1 MIKMYTI
8 PTPEEIKNFRTKVGL
23 TQSKVAKRAGVSQS
37 LIARIE
43 AGGVDPRLSTLKRII
58 DVLKEEEEVGS
69 LTAETLMRAPV
80 LSIRSTDR
88 VGKASKIMEEKD
100 VSQLPVIDH
109 GLQVGSISETRIIK
123 EMTSGKDPAK
133 LSAVKVGDIMNEG
146 FPTVYPHAD
155 VKTLTNIV
163 ELNPAV
169 LVVDKGKIK
178 GIITK
183 TDVVRLIKK

>member
-1 MIKMYTI
+1 MIRMYTI
-8 PTPEEIKNFRTKVGL
+8 PSSEEIKNYRHKVGM
-23 TQSKVAKRAGVSQS
+23 TQTTVAEKAGVSQS

-43 AGGVDPRLSTLKRII
+43 AGDVDPRVSTLKRII
-58 DVLKEEEEVGS
+58 AVLKDAEEGGT

-80 LSIRSTDR
+80 LSVRSTDKI
-88 VGKASKIMEEKD
+88 GKASKIMEGKD
-100 VSQLPVIDH
+100 VSQLPVIDR
-109 GLQVGSISETRIIK
+109 GFQVGSISETRIIK
-123 EMTSGKDPAK
+123 EMTSGRDPSK
-133 LSAVKVGDIMNEG
+133 ISHMRVGEIMNGG

-169 LVVDKGKIK
+169 LVVDKDRIK

>member
-1 MIKMYTI
+1 MYTI
-8 PTPEEIKNFRTKVGL
+8 PSSEEIKSYRHKVGL
-23 TQSKVAKRAGVSQS
+23 TQTAVAEKASVSQS

-43 AGGVDPRLSTLKRII
+43 AGDVDPRVSTLKRII
-58 DVLKEEEEVGS
+58 AVLKDAEEGGT

-80 LSIRSTDR
+80 LSVRSTDKI
-88 VGKASKIMEEKD
+88 GKASKIMEGKD
-100 VSQLPVIDH
+100 VSQLPVIDR
-109 GLQVGSISETRIIK
+109 GSQVGSISETRIIK
-123 EMTSGKDPAK
+123 EMTSGRDPSK
-133 LSAVKVGDIMNEG
+133 ISNMRVGEIMNDG

-169 LVVDKGKIK
+169 LVVDKDRIK

>member
-1 MIKMYTI
+1 MYTI
-8 PTPEEIKNFRTKVGL
+8 PNPEEIKNYRHKVGL
-23 TQSKVAKRAGVSQS
+23 TQTKLAEKAKVSQS

-43 AGGVDPRLSTLKRII
+43 AGDVDPRVSTLRRII
-58 DVLKEEEEVGS
+58 TVMKDTEEKKS
-69 LTAETLMRAPV
+69 LTAETLMRSPV
-80 LSIRSTDR
+80 LSVRSKDMIGR
-88 VGKASKIMEEKD
+88 ALKIMENKD

-133 LSAVKVGDIMNEG
+133 LSIMKVGGIMSEG
-146 FPTVYPHAD
+146 FPTVYPHTD
-155 VKTLTNIV
+155 VMTLTNIV

>member
-8 PTPEEIKNFRTKVGL
+8 PSSEEIKNYRHKVGL
-23 TQSKVAKRAGVSQS
+23 TQATLAEKAGVSQS

-43 AGGVDPRLSTLKRII
+43 AGDVDPRVSTLKKII
-58 DVLKEEEEVGS
+58 SVLKDAEEGGR
-69 LTAETLMRAPV
+69 LTAETLMRSPV
-80 LSIRSTDR
+80 LSIKPTDTI
-88 VGKASKIMEEKD
+88 GKASKVMETKD
-100 VSQLPVIDH
+100 VSQLPIIDR
-109 GLQVGSISETRIIK
+109 GLQIGSISETRIIK
-123 EMTSGKDPAK
+123 EMASGRDPSK
-133 LSAVKVGDIMNEG
+133 LYNMRVTEIMTNG
-146 FPTVYPHAD
+146 FPTVNPHAD

-169 LVVDKGKIK
+169 LVVDKGRIK

>member
-1 MIKMYTI
+1 MVKMYTL
-8 PTPEEIKNFRTKVGL
+8 PTPEEIKKYRRKVGL
-23 TQSKVAKRAGVSQS
+23 TQTKVARRAGVSQS

-43 AGGVDPRLSTLKRII
+43 AGDVDPRISTLKRII
-58 DVLKEEEEVGS
+58 DVLKEEEEVGT
-69 LTAETLMRAPV
+69 LTAETLMRDPV
-80 LSIRSTDR
+80 LSVRSIDTI
-88 VGKASKIMEEKD
+88 GKASKIMEEAD
-100 VSQLPVIDH
+100 VSQLPVIDR

-123 EMTSGKDPAK
+123 ELTSGRDITK
-133 LSAVKVGDIMNEG
+133 LSAMKVVEIMNGG